1 MYTKIEW
8 KKLLISIA
16 IAFGTG
22 ILASLL
28 APDIP
33 ERYAALYHPPLAPQA
48 WLFPVVWTI
57 LYVLMGVAAYLI
69 YQHPSGEA
77 RKLALFSYGLQLL
90 VNLFWP
96 VLFFR
101 LGAYVTAFFWLM
113 LLWYLVFVTFQK
125 FTKLN
130 AVAGSLLIPY
140 LVWLTYAGY
149 LNLAIAITEL

>member
-1 MYTKIEW
+1 MRKKIEW
-8 KKLLISIA
+8 KELIISIA
-16 IAFGTG
+16 IALGTG
-22 ILASLL
+22 VLATLL

-33 ERYAALYHPPLAPQA
+33 EIYATLYKPPLAPQA
-48 WLFPVVWTI
+48 WLFPVVWTL

-69 YQHPSGEA
+69 YQHPAGEA
-77 RKLALFSYGLQLL
+77 RKIALFDYGLQLL
-90 VNLFWP
+90 VNLLWP

-113 LLWYLVFVTFQK
+113 LLWYLVFITFQK

-130 AVAGSLLIPY
+130 AAAGNLLIPY

-149 LNLAIAITEL
+149 LNLAIAIAEL

>member
-1 MYTKIEW
+1 MRTKIEW
-8 KKLLISIA
+8 KKLIISIA
-16 IAFGTG
+16 IALGTG
-22 ILASLL
+22 VLATLL
-28 APDIP
+28 SPDIP
-33 ERYAALYHPPLAPQA
+33 EIYATLYKPPLSPQP

-69 YQHPSGEA
+69 YQNPTGEA
-77 RKLALFSYGLQLL
+77 RKIALFDYGLQLL

-113 LLWYLVFVTFQK
+113 LLWYLVFITFQK

-130 AVAGSLLIPY
+130 VAAGNLLIPY

-149 LNLAIAITEL
+149 LNLVIAIAQL